1 MLTTN
6 QELKRLI
13 DELWNKLWSGG
24 ISNPLTAIEQITY
37 LIFIRKLDE
46 NDSLFKG
53 IYPEITNIEKE
64 RFEKGEKDTKIRV
77 QKSKLRW
84 KNFSKLE
91 DKDEKLVM
99 FRDFVFPF
107 IKQLNGEHSR
117 FTHSMND
124 AVFVISNASVL
135 EDAIRTI
142 DALYIEIDKDKKEH
156 SFQDIQGDVYEML
169 LNQLSQAGKNGQF
182 RTPRHIIELVAEL
195 VNPKMS
201 DKIGDP
207 ACGTGGFLLGAYQH
221 IIKNHKRKSKKIPN
235 LHGYDIDV
243 TMVRLGL
250 MNLMMHGI
258 DDPQIEYMDTL
269 SKEFNQEENN
279 TYDVILANPPFT
291 GSLNKEEID
300 KTLLLKTNNNS
311 TKTELLFIERIH
323 KMLTDDGTA
332 GIIIPQGVLFGAGK
346 AFVEARKIMIEESQL
361 KAVISMPSG
370 VFQPYAGVA
379 TAILIFTKG
388 STTKDV
394 FFYNMENDGYS
405 LDVRR
410 TKIEESD
417 IKDIITKYKDKKFK
431 RDRKSKSFFVS
442 KKEIEKNDYDLS
454 FNIYYEEEYLPL
466 PYREPNIIL
475 DELQILE
482 DAIQNELMK
491 VKSLFNV
498 I

>member
-24 ISNPLTAIEQITY
+24 ISNPLTDIEQITY

-46 NDSLFKG
+46 NESLFKG
-53 IYPEITNIEKE
+53 IYPEITEIEKE

-84 KNFSKLE
+84 RNFSKLK
-91 DKDEKLVM
+91 DKDEKLVL

-142 DALYIEIDKDKKEH
+142 DALYVEIDKDKKEN

-182 RTPRHIIELVAEL
+182 RTPRHIIELVAKL
-195 VNPKMS
+195 VDPKKS

-221 IIKNHKRKSKKIPN
+221 ITKNGKLKVATPK

-258 DDPQIEYMDTL
+258 DDPQISYMDTL
-269 SKEFNQEENN
+269 SKEFNQKENN

-300 KTLLLKTNNNS
+300 ESLLLKKDYKS
-311 TKTELLFIERIH
+311 TKTELLFIERMH
-323 KMLTDDGTA
+323 KMLKDGGTA
-332 GIIIPQGVLFGAGK
+332 GIIIPQGVLFGTAK

-405 LDVRR
+405 LDVKR

-431 RDRKSKSFFVS
+431 GDRESKSFFVS
-442 KKEIEKNDYDLS
+442 KEEIAENDYDLS
-454 FNIYYEEEYLPL
+454 FNIYYEKKDTPL
-466 PYREPNIIL
+466 NYREPNIIL
-475 DELQILE
+475 KELQILE
-482 DAIQNELMK
+482 DDIQNELIK

-498 I
+498 T

>member
-46 NDSLFKG
+46 DASLFNG
-53 IYPEITNIEKE
+53 VYPEIKD
-64 RFEKGEKDTKIRV
+64 EKDKRKRI
-77 QKSKLRW
+77 QKNKLRW
-84 KNFSKLE
+84 RNFSKLE
-91 DKDEKLVM
+91 DKNEKLAL

-107 IKQLNGEHSR
+107 IKKLNGEHSR
-117 FTHSMND
+117 FTRAMSD

-135 EDAIRTI
+135 DDAIKTI
-142 DALYIEIDKDKKEH
+142 DALYVEIEKDAKEN

-182 RTPRHIIELVAEL
+182 RTPRHIIELVANL
-195 VNPKMS
+195 VDPKKD

-221 IIKNHKRKSKKIPN
+221 ITKNGETKVKNPK

-250 MNLMMHGI
+250 MNLIMHGI
-258 DDPQIEYMDTL
+258 DDPQIENMDTL

-300 KTLLLKTNNNS
+300 ENLLLKKDNNS
-311 TKTELLFIERIH
+311 TKTELLFIERMH
-323 KMLTDDGTA
+323 KMLKK
-332 GIIIPQGVLFGAGK
+332 AGK
-346 AFVEARKIMIEESQL
+346 AFVKARKIMIEESQL

-370 VFQPYAGVA
+370 IFQPYAGVT

-405 LDVRR
+405 LDVKR
-410 TKIEESD
+410 TKIEQSD
-417 IKDIITKYKDKKFK
+417 IEDIVKKYKDKKFEGDK
-431 RDRKSKSFFVS
+431 AKKAFFVS
-442 KKEIEKNDYDLS
+442 RKEIEENDFDLS
-454 FNIYYEEEYLPL
+454 FNTYYEEEYIPVN
-466 PYREPNIIL
+466 YREPTVIL

-482 DAIQNELMK
+482 DDIQNELK
-491 VKSLFNV
+491 KIKSLF
-498 I
+498 

>member
-46 NDSLFKG
+46 DASLFNG
-53 IYPEITNIEKE
+53 VYPEIKD
-64 RFEKGEKDTKIRV
+64 EKDKRKRI
-77 QKSKLRW
+77 QKNKLRW
-84 KNFSKLE
+84 RNFSKLE
-91 DKDEKLVM
+91 DKNEKLAL

-107 IKQLNGEHSR
+107 IKKLNGEHSR
-117 FTHSMND
+117 FTRAMSD

-135 EDAIRTI
+135 DDAIKTI
-142 DALYIEIDKDKKEH
+142 DALYVEIEKDAKEN

-182 RTPRHIIELVAEL
+182 RTPRHIIELVANL
-195 VNPKMS
+195 VDPKKD

-221 IIKNHKRKSKKIPN
+221 ITKNGETKVKNPK

-250 MNLMMHGI
+250 MNLIMHGI
-258 DDPQIEYMDTL
+258 DDPQIENMDTL

-300 KTLLLKTNNNS
+300 ENLLLKKDNNS
-311 TKTELLFIERIH
+311 TKTELLFIERMH
-323 KMLTDDGTA
+323 KMLRDGGTA
-332 GIIIPQGVLFGAGK
+332 GIIIPQGVLFGAGQ
-346 AFVEARKIMIEESQL
+346 AFVKARKIMIEESQL

-370 VFQPYAGVA
+370 IFQPYAGVT

-405 LDVRR
+405 LDVKR
-410 TKIEESD
+410 TKIEQSD
-417 IKDIITKYKDKKFK
+417 IEDIVKKYKDKKFEGDK
-431 RDRKSKSFFVS
+431 AKKAFFVS
-442 KKEIEKNDYDLS
+442 RKEIEENDFDLS
-454 FNIYYEEEYLPL
+454 FNTYYEEEYIPVN
-466 PYREPNIIL
+466 YREPTVIL

-482 DAIQNELMK
+482 DDIQNELK
-491 VKSLFNV
+491 KIKSLF
-498 I
+498 